1 MLEQK
6 KYNFCVIIIYVQDT
20 FEILRR
26 ELKKMNNENI
36 NKTNI
41 NWYPGHMA
49 KTKREII
56 EKLNLID
63 VVYEVVDAR
72 MPLSSKIVD
81 IDELIKDKPRILVM
95 TKYDLCDKTET
106 DKIIKYYEELGY
118 KVVAVDLMSGLNV
131 KKILDYTKEIMD
143 IENKKRESKGMK
155 PRAAR
160 ALIVGVPNAGKSTL
174 INRLVGKKSA
184 GVGDTPGFT
193 KSLSWIRINKD
204 VELLDS
210 PGILWPKME
219 DQEAAHILACLSSI
233 KEEILNPDAIAVF
246 ILRKLYELYPERLEE
261 RYGVVEL
268 DEDLIEV
275 YDTIAKRRGALSRGG
290 VADYDKVSNI
300 IIRDLKNGYFGNIT
314 FDRLDVKK

>member
-1 MLEQK
+1 MDMYQK
-6 KYNFCVIIIYVQDT
+6 RKIRA
-20 FEILRR
+20 E
-26 ELKKMNNENI
+26 KKNNDSQKSFSKVPI
-36 NKTNI
+36 S
-41 NWYPGHMA
+41 WYPGHMA

-63 VVYEVVDAR
+63 VVYEVIDAR

-81 IDELIKDKPRILVM
+81 IDDLIKDKPRILVM
-95 TKYDLCDKTET
+95 TKYDLCDKVET
-106 DKIIKYYEELGY
+106 DKIIKYYENMGY
-118 KVVAVDLMSGLNV
+118 KVVPVDLMSGFNV
-131 KKILDYTKEIMD
+131 KKILDYTKELMD

-184 GVGDTPGFT
+184 GVGNTPGFT

-219 DQEAAHILACLSSI
+219 DQEAAHVLACLSSI
-233 KEEILNPDAIAVF
+233 KEEILDTDAIAAF
-246 ILRKLYELYPERLEE
+246 ILKKLYELYPERLED
-261 RYGVVEL
+261 RYGISEL
-268 DEDLIEV
+268 DDDLTET
-275 YDTIAKRRGALSRGG
+275 YDMIAKKRGALSRGG

>member
-1 MLEQK
+1 
-6 KYNFCVIIIYVQDT
+6 
-20 FEILRR
+20 
-26 ELKKMNNENI
+26 MNNE

-63 VVYEVVDAR
+63 IVYEVIDAR

-81 IDELIKDKPRILVM
+81 IDDLIKDKPRILVM
-95 TKYDLCDKTET
+95 TKYDLCDKVET
-106 DKIIKYYEELGY
+106 DKIIKYYENMGY
-118 KVVAVDLMSGLNV
+118 KVVPVDLMSGLNV
-131 KKILDYTKEIMD
+131 KRILDYTKEIMD

-184 GVGDTPGFT
+184 GVGNTPGFT

-210 PGILWPKME
+210 PGILWPKLE
-219 DQEAAHILACLSSI
+219 DQEAAHVLACLSSI
-233 KEEILNPDAIAVF
+233 KEEILDTDAIAVF
-246 ILRKLYELYPERLEE
+246 ILKKLYELYPERLED
-261 RYGVVEL
+261 RYGISEL
-268 DEDLIEV
+268 DDDLIET
-275 YDTIAKRRGALSRGG
+275 YDMIAKKRGALSRGG